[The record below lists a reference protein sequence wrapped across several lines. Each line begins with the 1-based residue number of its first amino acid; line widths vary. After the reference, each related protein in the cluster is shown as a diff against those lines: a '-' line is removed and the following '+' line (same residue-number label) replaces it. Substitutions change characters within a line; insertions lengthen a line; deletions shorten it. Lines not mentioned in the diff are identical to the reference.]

1 MKKKI
6 IIEGMS
12 CAHCV
17 KAVTK
22 ALNSIDGVSANVDLE
37 SKTAICDLAE
47 NVADETLKQ
56 AVTDADFTVVS
67 VEAV

>member
-22 ALNSIDGVSANVDLE
+22 ALNSIDGVSANVELE
-37 SKTAICDLAE
+37 SKIALCDLAE
-47 NVADETLKQ
+47 NVADEILKQ